1 MANIRHDLQ
10 LYDRTPD
17 YNIKH
22 SREYNPSRYISIQSR
37 VNDDPDYETEYFAK
51 LISEGWFKLEDNR
64 AILKDEVK
72 GRHFKYRLNGN
83 GLSNAEKGTF
93 RSGGIIIGRKNMD
106 DDYVLYKAYNGC
118 LFPLQ
123 MNDVYEIYM
132 KDPNIKIEGKKGKEQ
147 IIKGTVWFNEPEN
160 ETRYPVF
167 LKSKL
172 TGNNIVVHYAP
183 DNWKW
188 KQFQTSK
195 KYIYAVRT
203 SNWGFK

>member
-22 SREYNPSRYISIQSR
+22 SREYNPNRYISIQSR

-93 RSGGIIIGRKNMD
+93 RSGGIIIGRKNSL
-106 DDYVLYKAYNGC
+106 VL
-118 LFPLQ
+118 
-123 MNDVYEIYM
+123 I
-132 KDPNIKIEGKKGKEQ
+132 
-147 IIKGTVWFNEPEN
+147 
-160 ETRYPVF
+160 
-167 LKSKL
+167 L
-172 TGNNIVVHYAP
+172 T
-183 DNWKW
+183 KW
-188 KQFQTSK
+188 KARANAHAFLPFSSHVTLCIQQATRSLANAK
-195 KYIYAVRT
+195 GCSIIC
-203 SNWGFK
+203 